1 MATRDLKDLFEGLEQ
16 GDFEDVLQSTEYSS
30 FDIPD
35 SKTFKQEKTKERRY
49 RAERVRRK
57 PRLPRKRKP
66 GDWDSDESDNEN
78 GKRMIAHDY
87 SLRRRRKKYPV
98 KFEKTIG
105 PVISLR
111 HPISER
117 QHNTTAKL
125 ASIPTLEEMETNE
138 FSFHWIED
146 PLKRRNAITDFR
158 RNQKAITPE
167 YLEVT
172 DDNRHMF
179 SRLKYFEDGYVADL
193 DDVKPMYRHLV
204 ITDNEEDIQDAQ
216 ACKTCIGADKHHA
229 STSCKVEEV
238 VDMAKLFSYMK

>member
-105 PVISLR
+105 SVIRKRLTVTPFR
-111 HPISER
+111 G
-117 QHNTTAKL
+117 
-125 ASIPTLEEMETNE
+125 IPEQV
-138 FSFHWIED
+138 S
-146 PLKRRNAITDFR
+146 
-158 RNQKAITPE
+158 
-167 YLEVT
+167 
-172 DDNRHMF
+172 
-179 SRLKYFEDGYVADL
+179 
-193 DDVKPMYRHLV
+193 
-204 ITDNEEDIQDAQ
+204 
-216 ACKTCIGADKHHA
+216 
-229 STSCKVEEV
+229 
-238 VDMAKLFSYMK
+238 